1 MNINL
6 ESLDYGVFYFVNP
19 YNNKVT
25 EIHNQRGYANTT
37 ITEYSVN
44 NSGRIFESIKTIKR
58 IDISLN
64 TVVKIDG
71 IQADCEQFH
80 SIQNAYYR
88 QNERF

>member
-6 ESLDYGVFYFVNP
+6 ELLDYGVFYFVNP

-25 EIHNQRGYANTT
+25 QVFNERGYLNTT
-37 ITEYSVN
+37 ITEYSVGE
-44 NSGRIFESIKTIKR
+44 SGFISESIRTIKR

-71 IQADCEQFH
+71 IRETD
-80 SIQNAYYR
+80 
-88 QNERF
+88 